1 MTLKCGLE
9 VIQGHQN
16 WCHLKACVQLPIRLL

>member
-9 VIQGHQN
+9 VIQGHCK
-16 WCHLKACVQLPIRLL
+16 WYYLKGWGRFPMRLP